1 MGKLTSMFFLSM
13 LSADPPAH
21 SGCVIAD
28 DVEDPPDW
36 DVQDVEGD
44 EMSCFDCPFVDMC
57 DIAFEP
63 RHIDVA
69 YDPPKKKSKLLERLI
84 RKNNGG

>member
-1 MGKLTSMFFLSM
+1 MSELTSMFFLSM
-13 LSADPPAH
+13 LSAYPPDYI
-21 SGCVIAD
+21 GCKIAD

-36 DVQDVEGD
+36 NVQDVEGKNPA
-44 EMSCFDCPFVDMC
+44 CFDCPFVNTC
-57 DIAFEP
+57 DTAFVQ
-63 RHIDVA
+63 RRIDVA

>member
-1 MGKLTSMFFLSM
+1 MSELTSMFFLSM

>member
-1 MGKLTSMFFLSM
+1 MGELTSMFFLSM
-13 LSADPPAH
+13 LSEDPPDYV
-21 SGCVIAD
+21 GCSIAD

-36 DVQDVEGD
+36 NVHDVEG
-44 EMSCFDCPFVDMC
+44 EVPNC
-57 DIAFEP
+57 DRCLIADGCEYAYKP
-63 RHIDVA
+63 NPVEVA

>member
-1 MGKLTSMFFLSM
+1 MFFLSM
-13 LSADPPAH
+13 LSADPPDYI
-21 SGCVIAD
+21 GCKIAD

-36 DVQDVEGD
+36 DVHDVES
-44 EMSCFDCPFVDMC
+44 EVPDCSGCP
-57 DIAFEP
+57 IE
-63 RHIDVA
+63 HICNTAYQPVVVDVA

>member
-1 MGKLTSMFFLSM
+1 MGKLTDMFFLSM

-21 SGCVIAD
+21 SGCMIAD

-44 EMSCFDCPFVDMC
+44 EPNCDGCPIEHIC
-57 DIAFEP
+57 DTAYQPMVVE
-63 RHIDVA
+63 VA
-69 YDPPKKKSKLLERLI
+69 YDPPRKRSKLLERLI
-84 RKNNGG
+84 KKNNGG